1 MALTLAD
8 IEVDVLC
15 AAVITLKRERDALWA
30 ALTHP
35 DNACS
40 TPAAQLAKDAAI
52 RLVED
57 NRDDD
62 TGS

>member
-8 IEVDVLC
+8 IEVDVLY
-15 AAVITLKRERDALWA
+15 AAVVTFKRERDALWA

-35 DNACS
+35 DNVCRQ
-40 TPAAQLAKDAAI
+40 PAAQLAKDAAI